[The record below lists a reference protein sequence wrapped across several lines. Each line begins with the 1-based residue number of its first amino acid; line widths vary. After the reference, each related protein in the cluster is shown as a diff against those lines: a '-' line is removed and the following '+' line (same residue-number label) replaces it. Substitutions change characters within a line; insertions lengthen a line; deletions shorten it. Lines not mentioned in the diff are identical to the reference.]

1 VELDPTSLNENMMLV
16 VKFVALVDNK
26 VGLLVV
32 KGRALFFVVVDPC
45 SQNGRVS
52 KKSDECPI
60 Y

>member
-1 VELDPTSLNENMMLV
+1 MELDPTSLNEIIMFV
-16 VKFVALVDNK
+16 VKFGELVDNK

-32 KGRALFFVVVDPC
+32 KGRVLFFVVVGPC

-52 KKSDECPI
+52 KKSDEFPI